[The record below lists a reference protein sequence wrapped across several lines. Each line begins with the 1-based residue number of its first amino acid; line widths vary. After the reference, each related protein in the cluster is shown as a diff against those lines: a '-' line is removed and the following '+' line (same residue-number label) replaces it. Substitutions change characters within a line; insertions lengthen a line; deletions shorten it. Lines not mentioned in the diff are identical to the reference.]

1 MLSCVPSLV
10 DSIDRSTPLI
20 IVIIIVIIIIID
32 DDLKTFFSTIHP
44 IRKRLMDQLIKVP
57 QAISLNT
64 FDDIEQQSGT
74 YLHNI
79 GVPHLVNLASRVT
92 AICC

>member
-10 DSIDRSTPLI
+10 DSIDRSTPL
-20 IVIIIVIIIIID
+20 IIVIIIIID

-44 IRKRLMDQLIKVP
+44 IRKRLNDQLIKVP
-57 QAISLNT
+57 QVISLNT

-79 GVPHLVNLASRVT
+79 GVPHLVNLATRVT